1 MLYGWF
7 CVLWCAWFR
16 RQAVGAM
23 TAQSGASAFLER
35 KNVTNVAES
44 ESSFAKMGVKSE
56 ASGKGEASP
65 SEAAS
70 TLLMDA
76 EMMMDHMASL
86 RNDVRKLSSRLR
98 AGGRKAKRAL
108 TRLIDLMSEPNAKP
122 LMMVSGV
129 LFKCK
134 SLMSS
139 PETPDDTRALAGSL
153 ITLLTDVPV
162 TSESSDQ
169 KTGSYGH
176 VNIVVPRPSRVYRAD
191 KEILELEGGAAPAD
205 TEEGAYLR

>member
-1 MLYGWF
+1 MWQSRE
-7 CVLWCAWFR
+7 VASR
-16 RQAVGAM
+16 RW
-23 TAQSGASAFLER
+23 
-35 KNVTNVAES
+35 
-44 ESSFAKMGVKSE
+44 VKSE

>member
-1 MLYGWF
+1 
-7 CVLWCAWFR
+7 
-16 RQAVGAM
+16 M

-44 ESSFAKMGVKSE
+44 GSSFAKMGVKSE

>member
-1 MLYGWF
+1 M
-7 CVLWCAWFR
+7 WFR

-23 TAQSGASAFLER
+23 TAQSDTSAFLQKSE
-35 KNVTNVAES
+35 AEHGS
-44 ESSFAKMGVKSE
+44 AKVGVKSDT
-56 ASGKGEASP
+56 SGEGEASP
-65 SEAAS
+65 SEAAT

-76 EMMMDHMASL
+76 EMMIDHMSSL
-86 RNDVRKLSSRLR
+86 KNDVQKLKSRVS

-108 TRLIDLMSEPNAKP
+108 TRLIDLVSEPNAKP
-122 LMMVSGV
+122 LMIVYGV

-134 SLMSS
+134 TLMSS

-162 TSESSDQ
+162 TSESSDA

-191 KEILELEGGAAPAD
+191 KEILELEGGAAPVD
-205 TEEGAYLR
+205 TEEGGYLR

>member
-1 MLYGWF
+1 
-7 CVLWCAWFR
+7 
-16 RQAVGAM
+16 
-23 TAQSGASAFLER
+23 
-35 KNVTNVAES
+35 
-44 ESSFAKMGVKSE
+44 MGVKSE

-86 RNDVRKLSSRLR
+86 RNDVRKLNSRLR

>member
-1 MLYGWF
+1 MRVAL
-7 CVLWCAWFR
+7 CLWFR

-23 TAQSGASAFLER
+23 TAEAGAAAFL
-35 KNVTNVAES
+35 KKDNPGES
-44 ESSFAKMGVKSE
+44 DSSLLDVGVGGG
-56 ASGKGEASP
+56 ASGKAEASP
-65 SEAAS
+65 SEAAA
-70 TLLMDA
+70 TLLSDA
-76 EMMMDHMASL
+76 EMMMDHMSSL
-86 RNDVRKLSSRLR
+86 KNDVQKLGSRVS
-98 AGGRKAKRAL
+98 AGGRKAKKAL
-108 TRLIDLMSEPNAKP
+108 MRLIGLMSEPNAKP

-134 SLMSS
+134 RLMSS

-162 TSESSDQ
+162 TSESSDS

-176 VNIVVPRPSRVYRAD
+176 VNIVVPRPSRVYAAD
-191 KEILELEGGAAPAD
+191 KEILELEGGAAPSD